1 MEENQTAQQAD
12 SQVAD
17 TSQADVFNGLPIEE
31 AKNRLA
37 HYDIIKGEVE
47 QYKAQQ
53 QISPFAND
61 FVGKLNELA
70 KQGASPDHILRFTQ
84 LQNVDISKIDA
95 KAAIKLQY
103 QMQNPALD
111 GNEIDE
117 LIDYELGP
125 VPDEELDPDGFAKA
139 MRIRDVKAKMKAEES
154 KKFLEGYKAD
164 LSTIK
169 NPEVEQRR
177 ALETG
182 WKQVIPS
189 ISSVEGIDVKVNL
202 GKDLNYELP
211 GFKPE
216 LDQSQ
221 LNAIQ
226 QVVLSNL
233 VSQGVTLDENGMQIA
248 KQMFNRSVETLA
260 QRQLLEA
267 VVKDAWASATQHV
280 LQSLNTK
287 R

>member
-61 FVGKLNELA
+61 FVGKLNDLA